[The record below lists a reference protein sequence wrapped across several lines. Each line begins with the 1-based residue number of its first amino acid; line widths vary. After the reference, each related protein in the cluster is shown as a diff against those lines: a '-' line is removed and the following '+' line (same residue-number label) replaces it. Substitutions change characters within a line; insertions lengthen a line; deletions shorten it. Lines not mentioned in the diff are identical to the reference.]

1 MAPLRGLD
9 RRNTASRWNRFGA
22 DLYRHGEHYSD
33 FNELRRAK
41 ARFAPRW
48 DPRFAMLTARALFS
62 ARAPGFG
69 KIGGRQLPSKS
80 CSKSCIAWF
89 ASFRLDFFRNSAEWD
104 LSFIATGAA
113 CYGSVFEQEIS
124 QPKPE
129 PRYGLNMSTFFI

>member
-1 MAPLRGLD
+1 
-9 RRNTASRWNRFGA
+9 
-22 DLYRHGEHYSD
+22 
-33 FNELRRAK
+33 
-41 ARFAPRW
+41 
-48 DPRFAMLTARALFS
+48 MLTARALFS

>member
-1 MAPLRGLD
+1 
-9 RRNTASRWNRFGA
+9 
-22 DLYRHGEHYSD
+22 
-33 FNELRRAK
+33 
-41 ARFAPRW
+41 
-48 DPRFAMLTARALFS
+48 MLTARALFS

-129 PRYGLNMSTFFI
+129 PRYGLNMSTFFISERHPGKRDDALLGLIIQTRRVPGEELDYHA